1 MKLRP
6 SALPNILAALLSIA
20 LVVEALAGE
29 TPPTTTSTSL
39 PSEALEEE
47 VVVEKLSATEASR
60 VGAEEA
66 ALRVVGSCTAQFFL
80 ESEDAWVD
88 LRMIAAYDRRLG
100 AFKSGS
106 QDVNCTR
113 SRAFESATF
122 ENQYGVLQ
130 ASLNNAESLVTVS
143 GPTELFSCEFGYTDR
158 RPALDDFILQVQA
171 AHTIV
176 PVEIRASRPQVSMSL
191 HCE

>member
-6 SALPNILAALLSIA
+6 SALPSVLAALLSIV
-20 LVVEALAGE
+20 LVVEASAGE

-47 VVVEKLSATEASR
+47 VVVEKLPATEASR
-60 VGAEEA
+60 IAAEEA
-66 ALRVVGSCTAQFFL
+66 ALRVVGSC
-80 ESEDAWVD
+80 

-100 AFKSGS
+100 AFKSAS

-113 SRAFESATF
+113 SRAFESGTF

-130 ASLNNAESLVTVS
+130 SFQWKL
-143 GPTELFSCEFGYTDR
+143 
-158 RPALDDFILQVQA
+158 
-171 AHTIV
+171 
-176 PVEIRASRPQVSMSL
+176 
-191 HCE
+191 